1 MQGRSEWDYCI
12 AHMEELE
19 FRHSDLGHD
28 HDELLLGEEG
38 DLGRREE
45 LAAACVRHRAPAIWR
60 VQEDVIER
68 TPNTEVGKPGRR
80 SIRQLLIRGKS
91 LIYLLPI
98 FITDAPKVA

>member
-1 MQGRSEWDYCI
+1 
-12 AHMEELE
+12 MEEFEL
-19 FRHSDLGHD
+19 RHSDLGHD

-68 TPNTEVGKPGRR
+68 TKIHRLPSWKPAGRR
-80 SIRQLLIRGKS
+80 IGSCLIEVS
-91 LIYLLPI
+91 HFLPI
-98 FITDAPKVA
+98 AIHHRRA